1 MGRRVRQSR
10 SPNQFLREG
19 LQPTDPLGLVPRF
32 LRGLLLSGSEFA
44 GHRNQGRS
52 FFGLKGES
60 MPKVSIKLSTEL
72 YRELQSAAASMQEP
86 GYSAVNF
93 ITDVLTSDLASR
105 RLPRMARERL
115 GGRVT
120 VSQDN
125 TEPVSHS
132 LCLPQLV
139 S

>member
-1 MGRRVRQSR
+1 
-10 SPNQFLREG
+10 
-19 LQPTDPLGLVPRF
+19 
-32 LRGLLLSGSEFA
+32 
-44 GHRNQGRS
+44 
-52 FFGLKGES
+52 
-60 MPKVSIKLSTEL
+60 MPKVSIKLPTEL

-105 RLPRMARERL
+105 RLPRMALGRL

-120 VSQDN
+120 VAKDN
-125 TEPVSHS
+125 SEPVSHR

>member
-1 MGRRVRQSR
+1 
-10 SPNQFLREG
+10 
-19 LQPTDPLGLVPRF
+19 
-32 LRGLLLSGSEFA
+32 
-44 GHRNQGRS
+44 
-52 FFGLKGES
+52 
-60 MPKVSIKLSTEL
+60 MPKVSINLSTEL
-72 YRELQSAAASMQEP
+72 YRELQAAAASMQEP

-105 RLPRMARERL
+105 RLPRMALGRL

-120 VSQDN
+120 VAKDN
-125 TEPVSHS
+125 TEPVSHR

>member
-1 MGRRVRQSR
+1 M
-10 SPNQFLREG
+10 
-19 LQPTDPLGLVPRF
+19 
-32 LRGLLLSGSEFA
+32 
-44 GHRNQGRS
+44 
-52 FFGLKGES
+52 
-60 MPKVSIKLSTEL
+60 KVSIKLSTEL
-72 YRELQSAAASMQEP
+72 YKELRSAAASMREP

-105 RLPRMARERL
+105 RLPRMALGRL

-120 VSQDN
+120 VAKDN
-125 TEPVSHS
+125 TERVSHR

>member
-1 MGRRVRQSR
+1 
-10 SPNQFLREG
+10 
-19 LQPTDPLGLVPRF
+19 
-32 LRGLLLSGSEFA
+32 
-44 GHRNQGRS
+44 
-52 FFGLKGES
+52 
-60 MPKVSIKLSTEL
+60 MPKVSINLSTEMFK
-72 YRELQSAAASMQEP
+72 ELQTAAASMQEP

-120 VSQDN
+120 VSKEDV
-125 TEPVSHS
+125 EPVSHR

>member
-1 MGRRVRQSR
+1 
-10 SPNQFLREG
+10 
-19 LQPTDPLGLVPRF
+19 
-32 LRGLLLSGSEFA
+32 
-44 GHRNQGRS
+44 
-52 FFGLKGES
+52 

-105 RLPRMARERL
+105 RLPRMALGRL

-120 VSQDN
+120 TS
-125 TEPVSHS
+125 TKTAELEPFRV
-132 LCLPQLV
+132 LLPDGGAV
-139 S
+139 MRG

>member
-1 MGRRVRQSR
+1 
-10 SPNQFLREG
+10 
-19 LQPTDPLGLVPRF
+19 
-32 LRGLLLSGSEFA
+32 
-44 GHRNQGRS
+44 
-52 FFGLKGES
+52 
-60 MPKVSIKLSTEL
+60 MPKVSIKLPTEL

-105 RLPRMARERL
+105 RMPRMALGRL

-120 VSQDN
+120 VAKDN
-125 TEPVSHS
+125 SEPVSHR

>member
-1 MGRRVRQSR
+1 M
-10 SPNQFLREG
+10 
-19 LQPTDPLGLVPRF
+19 
-32 LRGLLLSGSEFA
+32 
-44 GHRNQGRS
+44 
-52 FFGLKGES
+52 
-60 MPKVSIKLSTEL
+60 KVSIKLSTEL
-72 YRELQSAAASMQEP
+72 YCELQQAAASMQEP

-120 VSQDN
+120 VCKDN
-125 TEPVSHS
+125 AEPVSHR

>member
-1 MGRRVRQSR
+1 
-10 SPNQFLREG
+10 
-19 LQPTDPLGLVPRF
+19 
-32 LRGLLLSGSEFA
+32 
-44 GHRNQGRS
+44 
-52 FFGLKGES
+52 
-60 MPKVSIKLSTEL
+60 MPKVSIKLPTEL

-105 RLPRMARERL
+105 RLPRMALGRL

-120 VSQDN
+120 VTKDN
-125 TEPVSHS
+125 AEPVSPR

>member
-1 MGRRVRQSR
+1 
-10 SPNQFLREG
+10 
-19 LQPTDPLGLVPRF
+19 
-32 LRGLLLSGSEFA
+32 
-44 GHRNQGRS
+44 
-52 FFGLKGES
+52 
-60 MPKVSIKLSTEL
+60 MPKVSIKLPTEL

-120 VSQDN
+120 VTKDN
-125 TEPVSHS
+125 AEPVSHR
-132 LCLPQLV
+132 LCLPQLA

>member
-1 MGRRVRQSR
+1 
-10 SPNQFLREG
+10 
-19 LQPTDPLGLVPRF
+19 
-32 LRGLLLSGSEFA
+32 
-44 GHRNQGRS
+44 
-52 FFGLKGES
+52 

-72 YRELQSAAASMQEP
+72 YKELQSAAASMQEP
-86 GYSAVNF
+86 GYFAVNF

-120 VSQDN
+120 VAKDN
-125 TEPVSHS
+125 TEPVTHRV
-132 LCLPQLV
+132 CLPEMM

>member
-1 MGRRVRQSR
+1 
-10 SPNQFLREG
+10 
-19 LQPTDPLGLVPRF
+19 
-32 LRGLLLSGSEFA
+32 
-44 GHRNQGRS
+44 
-52 FFGLKGES
+52 

-105 RLPRMARERL
+105 RLPRMALGRL

-120 VSQDN
+120 VAKDN
-125 TEPVSHS
+125 TEPVTHRV
-132 LCLPQLV
+132 CLPEMV
-139 S
+139 R

>member
-1 MGRRVRQSR
+1 
-10 SPNQFLREG
+10 
-19 LQPTDPLGLVPRF
+19 
-32 LRGLLLSGSEFA
+32 
-44 GHRNQGRS
+44 
-52 FFGLKGES
+52 

-105 RLPRMARERL
+105 RLPRMALGRL

-120 VSQDN
+120 VAKDN
-125 TEPVSHS
+125 TEPVSHR

>member
-1 MGRRVRQSR
+1 
-10 SPNQFLREG
+10 
-19 LQPTDPLGLVPRF
+19 
-32 LRGLLLSGSEFA
+32 
-44 GHRNQGRS
+44 
-52 FFGLKGES
+52 

-105 RLPRMARERL
+105 RLPRMALGRL

-120 VSQDN
+120 VAKDN
-125 TEPVSHS
+125 TEPVSHR
-132 LCLPQLV
+132 LRLPQLV

>member
-1 MGRRVRQSR
+1 
-10 SPNQFLREG
+10 
-19 LQPTDPLGLVPRF
+19 
-32 LRGLLLSGSEFA
+32 
-44 GHRNQGRS
+44 
-52 FFGLKGES
+52 

-120 VSQDN
+120 VAKDN
-125 TEPVSHS
+125 TEPVTHRV
-132 LCLPQLV
+132 CLPEMV
-139 S
+139 R

>member
-1 MGRRVRQSR
+1 
-10 SPNQFLREG
+10 
-19 LQPTDPLGLVPRF
+19 
-32 LRGLLLSGSEFA
+32 
-44 GHRNQGRS
+44 
-52 FFGLKGES
+52 

-72 YRELQSAAASMQEP
+72 YRELQSAVASMQEP

-120 VSQDN
+120 VAKDN
-125 TEPVSHS
+125 TEPMSHR

>member
-1 MGRRVRQSR
+1 
-10 SPNQFLREG
+10 
-19 LQPTDPLGLVPRF
+19 
-32 LRGLLLSGSEFA
+32 
-44 GHRNQGRS
+44 
-52 FFGLKGES
+52 
-60 MPKVSIKLSTEL
+60 MPKVSINLSTEL
-72 YRELQSAAASMQEP
+72 FRELQSAAASMREP

-120 VSQDN
+120 VAKDN
-125 TEPVSHS
+125 IEPVSHR

>member
-1 MGRRVRQSR
+1 
-10 SPNQFLREG
+10 
-19 LQPTDPLGLVPRF
+19 
-32 LRGLLLSGSEFA
+32 
-44 GHRNQGRS
+44 
-52 FFGLKGES
+52 

-105 RLPRMARERL
+105 RLPRMALGRL

-125 TEPVSHS
+125 TEPVTHRV
-132 LCLPQLV
+132 CLPEMV
-139 S
+139 R

>member
-1 MGRRVRQSR
+1 
-10 SPNQFLREG
+10 
-19 LQPTDPLGLVPRF
+19 
-32 LRGLLLSGSEFA
+32 
-44 GHRNQGRS
+44 
-52 FFGLKGES
+52 

-125 TEPVSHS
+125 TEPVTHRV
-132 LCLPQLV
+132 CLPEMV
-139 S
+139 R

>member
-1 MGRRVRQSR
+1 
-10 SPNQFLREG
+10 
-19 LQPTDPLGLVPRF
+19 
-32 LRGLLLSGSEFA
+32 
-44 GHRNQGRS
+44 
-52 FFGLKGES
+52 
-60 MPKVSIKLSTEL
+60 MPKVSIKLPTEL
-72 YRELQSAAASMQEP
+72 YRELQSAAASMHEP

-105 RLPRMARERL
+105 RLPRMALGRL

-120 VSQDN
+120 VAKDN
-125 TEPVSHS
+125 SEPVSHR